1 MPIWKRETWA
11 GGSEWGLDAK
21 DLSEVPDGGDVDCRK
36 WSTGEQRSFLL
47 LALGLSALGTAVLV
61 WRNRQPNR
69 IETGINEFHR
79 EMRALAPESTE
90 GGVA

>member
-1 MPIWKRETWA
+1 M
-11 GGSEWGLDAK
+11 SSVL
-21 DLSEVPDGGDVDCRK
+21 
-36 WSTGEQRSFLL
+36 FLL

-79 EMRALAPESTE
+79 EMQALAPESRRVTSPDQVPARRSFGRASRPPAPPE
-90 GGVA
+90 PGD

>member
-1 MPIWKRETWA
+1 M
-11 GGSEWGLDAK
+11 SSVL
-21 DLSEVPDGGDVDCRK
+21 
-36 WSTGEQRSFLL
+36 FLL

-79 EMRALAPESTE
+79 EMRALAPDWGARVDDHDLVTSDHSLRSMLERA
-90 GGVA
+90 GVELIGYRKLRDLQRAA

>member
-1 MPIWKRETWA
+1 M
-11 GGSEWGLDAK
+11 SSVL
-21 DLSEVPDGGDVDCRK
+21 
-36 WSTGEQRSFLL
+36 FLL

-79 EMRALAPESTE
+79 EMRALSPESRRVIAPGE
-90 GGVA
+90 APPRRSPGRGFRGPMPPDPGE